1 MTKSEAAYLRYYFQ
15 NEPDIL
21 LFTALMYEHVHRTKF
36 IVNWHHRD
44 IANKL
49 NEIVRGTHP
58 TNHVMFNIPPRHT
71 KTELAIINFCTY
83 GFGINPNS
91 EFMHLSASDDLVRR
105 NISMMRGIMD
115 SEYYKLIFPDV
126 QLIDKGSEVIRTSA
140 GGRLWSAPFLGQITG
155 FGCGRM
161 GSELFSGAML
171 IDDPMKSQDALSKKI
186 REKVNFTWANTL
198 VSRRNDVRTPV
209 IVTAQRLEKND
220 FCGFLIE
227 KEGTI
232 EEGGKWDVVKFPAI
246 IDEGTDHETALFPAR
261 IPIDEL
267 YKQRELD
274 PWVFETQYQQNPK
287 PIAGL
292 LFDEKQTKLFNE
304 IDQYD
309 YIHCQIDPADGGDHC
324 CSVIYGLRDRNVF
337 VLDIIY
343 TRENSD
349 ISLIDIY
356 NQIEKYRP
364 TTVRVESN
372 MAWRLY
378 YRMLKEKIAA
388 NIGTIDI
395 YSFNSVGNKEAR
407 IYHHHTII
415 REKFHYLTKDKRT
428 AQYNEAM
435 RDRHDYMKMVENQD
449 DDFVDV
455 DTSACMYF
463 IKNNFIDNI

>member
-1 MTKSEAAYLRYYFQ
+1 M
-15 NEPDIL
+15 
-21 LFTALMYEHVHRTKF
+21 
-36 IVNWHHRD
+36 
-44 IANKL
+44 
-49 NEIVRGTHP
+49 
-58 TNHVMFNIPPRHT
+58 
-71 KTELAIINFCTY
+71 
-83 GFGINPNS
+83 
-91 EFMHLSASDDLVRR
+91 
-105 NISMMRGIMD
+105 
-115 SEYYKLIFPDV
+115 
-126 QLIDKGSEVIRTSA
+126 
-140 GGRLWSAPFLGQITG
+140 
-155 FGCGRM
+155 
-161 GSELFSGAML
+161 
-171 IDDPMKSQDALSKKI
+171 
-186 REKVNFTWANTL
+186 
-198 VSRRNDVRTPV
+198 
-209 IVTAQRLEKND
+209 
-220 FCGFLIE
+220 
-227 KEGTI
+227 
-232 EEGGKWDVVKFPAI
+232 KFPAI

-324 CSVIYGLRDRNVF
+324 CSVVYGLRDRNVF
-337 VLDIIY
+337 VLNIIY

-372 MAWRLY
+372 IAWRLY

-449 DDFVDV
+449 DGFVDV